1 MLNKKRS
8 FSYCNFHPSFFFFPL
23 EGEYEKRRRV
33 SLSVSSWKRNAR
45 AREKLIKHTRTRMC
59 YVCNFPPTVCVSGE
73 ITHISRRKGGRLI
86 CNSRISR
93 LKIARSPRR
102 FPRRAAAAAA
112 PSFEDDA
119 ISPSL
124 PLRHFL
130 KLPRQI
136 SAISSEYSQFLILH
150 GEIEFENLSNI
161 EIITGDGIYFRRGVI
176 FIMENNGISLNYR
189 GLFVSLICLR
199 DIRIEKDWT
208 IFEEQ
213 SKQQCWRIE
222 KITLSINPNVRYL
235 FMFMIITKGNRYIIK
250 MSKISLKTSRNCHSY
265 SLRRI

>member
-1 MLNKKRS
+1 M
-8 FSYCNFHPSFFFFPL
+8 
-23 EGEYEKRRRV
+23 
-33 SLSVSSWKRNAR
+33 
-45 AREKLIKHTRTRMC
+45 
-59 YVCNFPPTVCVSGE
+59 
-73 ITHISRRKGGRLI
+73 
-86 CNSRISR
+86 
-93 LKIARSPRR
+93 
-102 FPRRAAAAAA
+102 
-112 PSFEDDA
+112 
-119 ISPSL
+119 
-124 PLRHFL
+124 
-130 KLPRQI
+130 
-136 SAISSEYSQFLILH
+136 H